1 MAIFVHTQSLT
12 GRQWIIGHATATG
25 NYELTENLLAD
36 IERDQNKTMQTLKLP
51 HQVFG

>member
-1 MAIFVHTQSLT
+1 MDN
-12 GRQWIIGHATATG
+12 GHATATG